1 MEQFCSCGGKTN
13 VVDDEIVCS
22 KCGTVIERVSINTPI
37 APSYQ
42 NYDEQKKK
50 TPKKPPTEEEKRISY
65 LVQKEKREEKKDH
78 VKITSILHIEKFCQ
92 RLNLPKYVSDTASEI
107 FDDYRKYILKGRN
120 NDEFFTSCIFLAS
133 RHYNL
138 SRTLAEFTRES
149 GIPKNKLSKMINLI
163 KKTSYEEKGVYQF
176 EQKIPSPE
184 LFLSKFSNHFNLT
197 VKMVHKVK
205 EILARVE
212 KSKDY
217 EGKSPKILLGAAIFL
232 AMNQREQKL
241 DEIAREIGCSTTAL
255 KKRVDEMQK
264 FF

>member
-1 MEQFCSCGGKTN
+1 MAKYNF
-13 VVDDEIVCS
+13 
-22 KCGTVIERVSINTPI
+22 
-37 APSYQ
+37 
-42 NYDEQKKK
+42 
-50 TPKKPPTEEEKRISY
+50 KPPTEEEKRISY
-65 LVQKEKREEKKDH
+65 LVQKDKREEKKDH

-120 NDEFFTSCIFLAS
+120 NDEFFTSCIFLAC
-133 RHYNL
+133 RHHNL
-138 SRTLAEFTRES
+138 SRTLDEFTQES
-149 GIPKNKLSKMINLI
+149 DIPKNKLSKMINLI
-163 KKTSYEEKGVYQF
+163 KKTSYEEKGLYQF

-217 EGKSPKILLGAAIFL
+217 ENVDHFKNAVL
-232 AMNQREQKL
+232 AFAFTQTKNDKVSKNTQIHIPLSE
-241 DEIAREIGCSTTAL
+241 DVTPV
-255 KKRVDEMQK
+255 KKGLWD
-264 FF
+264 